1 MKVHAIAIGTS
12 FISLSNCVCVYYI
25 RKYHA
30 GQMKVRAITIGTL
43 FISIFNCVCVL
54 N

>member
-1 MKVHAIAIGTS
+1 MQSPLVLHLFPYSI
-12 FISLSNCVCVYYI
+12 VCVYYI